1 MQGRVPAVFV
11 ATEPDDWDRIRRF
24 PDQNQPINTATWNKS
39 VVLQKRF
46 IQAVVL
52 RACRLASTPSDM
64 MPSAD
69 ETNVHWGVLLLLL
82 KDNDHMNCDWLIFVF
97 FMILISLERFPETCW
112 QFGFIFLTLV
122 REFPHARI
130 LSDITGTVV
139 PRVDATDA
147 PDRET
152 SQFSVLVSTLDSKDG
167 CVLSTVSELTPHDE
181 SLSTFVCS
189 WITSSSRDD
198 VPTEVPLRPA
208 DVPAASVLWNT
219 PHISSRIKVSS
230 SVYAED

>member
-1 MQGRVPAVFV
+1 MQGRVPVVFV
-11 ATEPDDWDRIRRF
+11 ATEPDDWDRIRCF

-122 REFPHARI
+122 REFLNARI

-152 SQFSVLVSTLDSKDG
+152 SQFQCVSFNTGLRGRLCSLYSVRTYTTWWKSFYIRVQLNNEQQSGWCTDWGPSETCRRPSCICALKHSSHLV
-167 CVLSTVSELTPHDE
+167 
-181 SLSTFVCS
+181 
-189 WITSSSRDD
+189 
-198 VPTEVPLRPA
+198 
-208 DVPAASVLWNT
+208 
-219 PHISSRIKVSS
+219 
-230 SVYAED
+230 